1 MITLKGITWDHARGY
16 NPLIA
21 SSALYFKEKG
31 IQVDWQKRSLTNFGD
46 QSLEELSKQFDLI
59 IMDHPHVGVAEAS
72 QCLLPLNDL
81 LPANILNELKNTSA
95 GPSFESYHYHGK
107 QWALPIDAAMQCASY
122 RADLI
127 VSESLPNTWEEVFIL
142 AKNLA
147 SKNLYIGMALCPTDC
162 LCSFLSLTAG
172 LGSPIQENNEL
183 LNNETLNNETLN
195 NKLLV
200 EPSVG
205 LKALIM
211 LRSMRDAFHPKSL
224 DWNPI
229 ALYDYMAEQNDIAYS
244 PLAFCYTNYS
254 RVGFRKNS
262 LKYHTAPEINNAVL
276 GGAGIAITSSSSN
289 VQEAANYAA
298 WICTGEIQSSIY
310 VNAQGQPGNKMA
322 WENKHANAITNNF
335 FASTMP
341 SLTHAFVR
349 PRYQGWPKFQT
360 FLGETIHAY
369 LVQDTAP
376 ELVLEKL
383 QAAYTASYIIEKNI
397 ENK

>member
-1 MITLKGITWDHARGY
+1 MIKLKGITWDHARGY
-16 NPLIA
+16 DPLIA
-21 SSALYFKEKG
+21 SSELYFKEKG

-72 QCLLPLNDL
+72 NCLLPLNDL
-81 LPANILNELKNTSA
+81 VPANILNELKSTSA

-107 QWALPIDAAMQCASY
+107 QWAIPIDAAMQCASY

-127 VSESLPNTWEEVFIL
+127 GNDSLPNTWEEVFAL

-147 SKNLYIGMALCPTDC
+147 SKKLYIGMALCPTDC
-162 LCSFLSLTAG
+162 LCSFLSLTAQF
-172 LGSPIQENNEL
+172 GSPIRENNKV
-183 LNNETLNNETLN
+183 LNNETLNNE
-195 NKLLV
+195 LLV
-200 EPSVG
+200 EPTVG
-205 LKALIM
+205 IKALSM
-211 LRSMRDAFHPKSL
+211 LRIMRDVFHPKAL

-254 RVGFRKNS
+254 RAGFRKNI

-276 GGAGIAITSSSSN
+276 GGAGIAITSSCTN
-289 VQEAANYAA
+289 VQEAAHYAA
-298 WICTGEIQSSIY
+298 WICSDDVQSTIY

-322 WENKHANAITNNF
+322 WENKQANVITNNF
-335 FASTMP
+335 FTNTMP
-341 SLTHAFVR
+341 SLTNAYLR

-369 LVQDTAP
+369 LLHDTAP

-383 QAAYTASYIIEKNI
+383 QAAYTASYST

>member
-1 MITLKGITWDHARGY
+1 
-16 NPLIA
+16 
-21 SSALYFKEKG
+21 
-31 IQVDWQKRSLTNFGD
+31 
-46 QSLEELSKQFDLI
+46 
-59 IMDHPHVGVAEAS
+59 VAEAS

-122 RADLI
+122 RADLMFND
-127 VSESLPNTWEEVFIL
+127 SLPNTWEEVFAL
-142 AKNLA
+142 AKTLA
-147 SKNLYIGMALCPTDC
+147 SKKLYIGMALCPTDC
-162 LCSFLSLTAG
+162 LCSFLSLTAQF
-172 LGSPIQENNEL
+172 GSPIRENNKV
-183 LNNETLNNETLN
+183 LNNEALNNE
-195 NKLLV
+195 LLV

-205 LKALIM
+205 IKALSI
-211 LRSMRDAFHPKSL
+211 LRTMRDVFHPKAL

-254 RVGFRKNS
+254 RAGFRKNI

-276 GGAGIAITSSSSN
+276 GGAGIAITSSCSN

-298 WICTGEIQSSIY
+298 WICSGVVQSTIY

-322 WENKHANAITNNF
+322 WENKQANTITNNF
-335 FASTMP
+335 FTNTMA
-341 SLTHAFVR
+341 SLTNAYLR

-369 LVQDTAP
+369 LLQDTAP

-383 QAAYTASYIIEKNI
+383 QSAYTASYLI

>member
-1 MITLKGITWDHARGY
+1 MIKLKGITWDHARGY
-16 NPLIA
+16 DPLIA
-21 SSALYFKEKG
+21 SSELYFKEKG

-46 QSLEELSKQFDLI
+46 QSLEALSKQFDLI

-72 QCLLPLNDL
+72 QCLMPLNDL
-81 LPANILNELKNTSA
+81 LPANILNELKISSA
-95 GPSFESYHYHGK
+95 GPSFESYHYHEK

-122 RADLI
+122 RADLM
-127 VSESLPNTWEEVFIL
+127 VNDSLPNTWEEVFAL
-142 AKNLA
+142 AKTLA
-147 SKNLYIGMALCPTDC
+147 SKKLYIGMALCPTDC
-162 LCSFLSLTAG
+162 LCSFLSLTAQF
-172 LGSPIQENNEL
+172 GSPIRENNEL
-183 LNNETLNNETLN
+183 L
-195 NKLLV
+195 V
-200 EPSVG
+200 EPSIG
-205 LKALIM
+205 LKALTM
-211 LRSMRDAFHPKSL
+211 LRTMCDVFHPKAL

-254 RVGFRKNS
+254 RAGFRKNI

-276 GGAGIAITSSSSN
+276 GGAGIAITSSCSN

-298 WICTGEIQSSIY
+298 WICSDVVQSTIY

-322 WENKHANAITNNF
+322 WENKQANVITNNF
-335 FASTMP
+335 FSNTMP
-341 SLTHAFVR
+341 SLTNAYLR

-360 FLGETIHAY
+360 FIGETIHAY
-369 LVQDTAP
+369 LLHDTAP

-383 QAAYTASYIIEKNI
+383 QAAYTASYLI

>member
-1 MITLKGITWDHARGY
+1 MIKLKGITWDHARGY
-16 NPLIA
+16 DPLIA
-21 SSALYFKEKG
+21 SSELYYKEKG

-46 QSLEELSKQFDLI
+46 QSLEALSKQFDLI

-72 QCLLPLNDL
+72 QCLMPLNDL

-122 RADLI
+122 KADLM
-127 VSESLPNTWEEVFIL
+127 VNDSLPNTWEEVFAL
-142 AKNLA
+142 AKTLA
-147 SKNLYIGMALCPTDC
+147 SKKLYIGMALCPTDC
-162 LCSFLSLTAG
+162 LCSFLSLTAQF
-172 LGSPIQENNEL
+172 GSPIQENNEL
-183 LNNETLNNETLN
+183 L
-195 NKLLV
+195 V

-205 LKALIM
+205 IKALSM
-211 LRSMRDAFHPKSL
+211 LRTMRDIFHPKAL

-254 RVGFRKNS
+254 RAGFRKNI
-262 LKYHTAPEINNAVL
+262 LKYHTAPEINNVVL
-276 GGAGIAITSSSSN
+276 GGAGIAITSSCSN
-289 VQEAANYAA
+289 VQEAAHYAA
-298 WICTGEIQSSIY
+298 WICSDVVQSTIY
-310 VNAQGQPGNKMA
+310 VNAQGQPGNKIA
-322 WENKHANAITNNF
+322 WENKEANTITSDF
-335 FASTMP
+335 FTNTMP
-341 SLTHAFVR
+341 SLTNAYLR

-369 LVQDTAP
+369 LLHDTAP

-383 QAAYTASYIIEKNI
+383 QAAYTASYLI

>member
-16 NPLIA
+16 DPLIA
-21 SSALYFKEKG
+21 ASELYFKEKG
-31 IQVDWQKRSLTNFGD
+31 IQVEWQKRSLTNFGD

-81 LPANILNELKNTSA
+81 VPVNILNELKNTSA
-95 GPSFESYHYHGK
+95 GPSFESYNYHGK

-122 RADLI
+122 RADLMHN
-127 VSESLPNTWEEVFIL
+127 ESLPTSWEEVFIL
-142 AKNLA
+142 AKTLA
-147 SKNLYIGMALCPTDC
+147 AKKLYIGMALCPTDC
-162 LCSFLSLTAG
+162 LCSFLSLTAQM
-172 LGSPIQENNEL
+172 GSPIQENNKAQ
-183 LNNETLNNETLN
+183 NNETLN

-200 EPSVG
+200 EPSIG
-205 LKALIM
+205 LKALTM
-211 LRSMRDAFHPKSL
+211 LRSMRDAFHPKAL

-229 ALYDYMAEQNDIAYS
+229 ALYDYMAGQNDIAYS

-254 RVGFRKNS
+254 RTGFRKNI
-262 LKYHTAPEINNAVL
+262 LNYHTAPEINNAVL
-276 GGAGIAITSSSSN
+276 GGAGIAITSSCNN
-289 VQEAANYAA
+289 VHEAANYAA
-298 WICTGEIQSSIY
+298 WICSDDVQSTIY
-310 VNAQGQPGNKMA
+310 VNAQGQPGNKTA
-322 WENKHANAITNNF
+322 WENKQANALTNNF

-341 SLTHAFVR
+341 SLTNAYVR

-369 LVQDTAP
+369 LLHDTAP
-376 ELVLEKL
+376 ALVLEKL

>member
-1 MITLKGITWDHARGY
+1 MIKLKGITWDHARGY
-16 NPLIA
+16 DPLIA
-21 SSALYFKEKG
+21 SSELYFKEKG

-46 QSLEELSKQFDLI
+46 QSLEALSKQFDLI

-72 QCLLPLNDL
+72 QCLMPLNDL
-81 LPANILNELKNTSA
+81 VPANILNELKISSA

-122 RADLI
+122 RADLM
-127 VSESLPNTWEEVFIL
+127 VNDSLPNTWEEVFAL
-142 AKNLA
+142 AKTLA
-147 SKNLYIGMALCPTDC
+147 SKKLYIGMALCPTDC
-162 LCSFLSLTAG
+162 LCSFLSLTAQF
-172 LGSPIQENNEL
+172 GSPIRENNE
-183 LNNETLNNETLN
+183 
-195 NKLLV
+195 LLV

-205 LKALIM
+205 IKALSI
-211 LRSMRDAFHPKSL
+211 LRTMRDVFHPKAL

-254 RVGFRKNS
+254 RAGFRKNI

-276 GGAGIAITSSSSN
+276 GGAGIAITSSCSN

-298 WICTGEIQSSIY
+298 WICSDVVQSTIY

-322 WENKHANAITNNF
+322 WENKQANVITNNF
-335 FASTMP
+335 FSNTMP
-341 SLTHAFVR
+341 SLTNAYLR

-369 LVQDTAP
+369 LLHDTAP

-383 QAAYTASYIIEKNI
+383 QAAYTASYLI

>member
-16 NPLIA
+16 DPLIA
-21 SSALYFKEKG
+21 ASELYFKEKG
-31 IQVDWQKRSLTNFGD
+31 IQVEWQKRSLTNFGD

-59 IMDHPHVGVAEAS
+59 IMDHPHVGVAESS

-81 LPANILNELKNTSA
+81 MNSSILNAIKISSA

-127 VSESLPNTWEEVFIL
+127 DNDSLPNTWEEVFAL
-142 AKNLA
+142 AKTLA
-147 SKNLYIGMALCPTDC
+147 SKKLYIGIALCPTDC
-162 LCSFLSLTAG
+162 LCSFLSLTAR
-172 LGSPIQENNEL
+172 LGSPIQENKEAL
-183 LNNETLNNETLN
+183 SNETLNNE
-195 NKLLV
+195 LLV

-205 LKALIM
+205 LKALTM
-211 LRSMRDAFHPKSL
+211 LRSMRDAFHPKVL

-229 ALYDYMAEQNDIAYS
+229 SLYDYMAEENDIAYS

-254 RVGFRKNS
+254 RTGFRKNI
-262 LKYHTAPEINNAVL
+262 LKFHTAPGINNVVL
-276 GGAGIAITSSSSN
+276 GGAGIAITSSCIN

-298 WICTGEIQSSIY
+298 WICSDDVQSTIY
-310 VNAQGQPGNKMA
+310 VNAQGQPGNKIA
-322 WENKHANAITNNF
+322 WENKQANDITNNF

-341 SLTHAFVR
+341 SLTNAYIR

-360 FLGETIHAY
+360 FLGETIHDY
-369 LVQDTAP
+369 LVHNTDP

-383 QAAYTASYIIEKNI
+383 QAAYAASYLI

>member
-16 NPLIA
+16 DPLIA
-21 SSALYFKEKG
+21 ASELYFKEKG
-31 IQVDWQKRSLTNFGD
+31 IQVEWQKRSLTNFGD

-81 LPANILNELKNTSA
+81 VDSNILNAMKSSSA
-95 GPSFESYHYHGK
+95 GPSFESYNYHNK

-122 RADLI
+122 RADLMQN
-127 VSESLPNTWEEVFIL
+127 ESLPTSWEEVFDL
-142 AKNLA
+142 AKTLA
-147 SKNLYIGMALCPTDC
+147 TKKLYIGMALCPTDC
-162 LCSFLSLTAG
+162 LCSFLSLTAQM
-172 LGSPIQENNEL
+172 GSPIQENNEA
-183 LNNETLNNETLN
+183 LNNE
-195 NKLLV
+195 LLV
-200 EPSVG
+200 EPSIG
-205 LKALIM
+205 LKALTM
-211 LRSMRDAFHPKSL
+211 LRSMRDEFHPKAL

-254 RVGFRKNS
+254 RTGFRKNI
-262 LKYHTAPEINNAVL
+262 LNYHTAPEINYAVL
-276 GGAGIAITSSSSN
+276 GGAGIAITSSCSN
-289 VQEAANYAA
+289 VHEAANYAA
-298 WICTGEIQSSIY
+298 WICSDDVQSTIY
-310 VNAQGQPGNKMA
+310 VNAQGQPGNKTA
-322 WENKHANAITNNF
+322 WENKQANALTNNF

-341 SLTHAFVR
+341 SLTNAYVR

-369 LVQDTAP
+369 LLHDTAP
-376 ELVLEKL
+376 ALVLEKL

-397 ENK
+397 DNI

>member
-16 NPLIA
+16 DPLIA
-21 SSALYFKEKG
+21 ASELYFKEKG
-31 IQVDWQKRSLTNFGD
+31 IQVEWQKRSLTNFGD

-81 LPANILNELKNTSA
+81 VDSNILNAMKSSSA
-95 GPSFESYHYHGK
+95 GPSFESYNYHNK

-122 RADLI
+122 RADLMQN
-127 VSESLPNTWEEVFIL
+127 ESLPTSWEEVFDL
-142 AKNLA
+142 AKTLA
-147 SKNLYIGMALCPTDC
+147 TKKLYIGMALCPTDC
-162 LCSFLSLTAG
+162 LCSFLSLTAQM
-172 LGSPIQENNEL
+172 GSPIKENNEL
-183 LNNETLNNETLN
+183 L
-195 NKLLV
+195 V
-200 EPSVG
+200 EPSIG
-205 LKALIM
+205 IKALTM
-211 LRSMRDAFHPKSL
+211 LRSMRDAFHPKAL

-254 RVGFRKNS
+254 RIGFRKNI
-262 LKYHTAPEINNAVL
+262 LNYHTAPEINNAVL
-276 GGAGIAITSSSSN
+276 GGAGIAITSSCSN
-289 VQEAANYAA
+289 VHEAANYAA
-298 WICTGEIQSSIY
+298 WICSDDVQSNIY
-310 VNAQGQPGNKMA
+310 VNAQGQPGNKIA
-322 WENKHANAITNNF
+322 WENKQANALTNNF

-341 SLTHAFVR
+341 SLTNAYVR

-369 LVQDTAP
+369 LLYDTAP
-376 ELVLEKL
+376 ALVLEKL

-397 ENK
+397 DNI

>member
-1 MITLKGITWDHARGY
+1 MIKLKGITWDHARGY
-16 NPLIA
+16 DPLIA
-21 SSALYFKEKG
+21 SSELYYKEKG

-46 QSLEELSKQFDLI
+46 QSLEALSKQFDLI

-72 QCLLPLNDL
+72 QCLMPLNDL
-81 LPANILNELKNTSA
+81 LPANILNELKITSA

-122 RADLI
+122 RADLM
-127 VSESLPNTWEEVFIL
+127 VNDSLPNTWEEVFAL
-142 AKNLA
+142 AKTLA
-147 SKNLYIGMALCPTDC
+147 SKKLYIGMALCPTDC
-162 LCSFLSLTAG
+162 LCSFLSLTAQF
-172 LGSPIQENNEL
+172 GSPIQENNEL
-183 LNNETLNNETLN
+183 L
-195 NKLLV
+195 V
-200 EPSVG
+200 EPSIG
-205 LKALIM
+205 LKALTM
-211 LRSMRDAFHPKSL
+211 LRTMCDVFHPKAL

-254 RVGFRKNS
+254 RAGFRKNI

-276 GGAGIAITSSSSN
+276 GGAGIAITSSCTN
-289 VQEAANYAA
+289 VQEAAHYAA
-298 WICTGEIQSSIY
+298 WISSDVVQSTIY

-322 WENKHANAITNNF
+322 WENKQANVITNNF
-335 FASTMP
+335 FSNTMP
-341 SLTHAFVR
+341 SLTNAYLR

-369 LVQDTAP
+369 LVHDTAP

-383 QAAYTASYIIEKNI
+383 QAAYTASYLI

>member
-1 MITLKGITWDHARGY
+1 MIKLKGITWDHARGY
-16 NPLIA
+16 DPLIA
-21 SSALYFKEKG
+21 ASELYFKEKG
-31 IQVDWQKRSLTNFGD
+31 IQVEWQKRSLTNFGD

-81 LPANILNELKNTSA
+81 LDSNILNALKISSA
-95 GPSFESYHYHGK
+95 GPSFKSYNYHNK

-122 RADLI
+122 RTDLI
-127 VSESLPNTWEEVFIL
+127 GNESLPASWEEVFIL
-142 AKNLA
+142 AQKLA
-147 SKNLYIGMALCPTDC
+147 AKKLYIGMALCPTDC
-162 LCSFLSLTAG
+162 LCSFLSLTAQM
-172 LGSPIQENNEL
+172 GSPIQE
-183 LNNETLNNETLN
+183 NNETLNNETLN
-195 NKLLV
+195 NKFLV
-200 EPSVG
+200 EPSIG
-205 LKALIM
+205 LKALTM
-211 LRSMRDAFHPKSL
+211 LRSMRDAFHPKAL

-254 RVGFRKNS
+254 RTGFRKNI

-276 GGAGIAITSSSSN
+276 GGAGIAITSSCSN
-289 VQEAANYAA
+289 VQEAAHYAA
-298 WICTGEIQSSIY
+298 WICSDVVQSTIY
-310 VNAQGQPGNKMA
+310 VNAQGQPGNMAA
-322 WENKHANAITNNF
+322 WENKQANVITNNF
-335 FASTMP
+335 FTNTMP
-341 SLTHAFVR
+341 SLTNAYLR

-369 LVQDTAP
+369 LLHDTAP

-383 QAAYTASYIIEKNI
+383 QAAYTASYLI

>member
-1 MITLKGITWDHARGY
+1 MIKLKGITWDHARGY
-16 NPLIA
+16 DPLIA
-21 SSALYFKEKG
+21 ASELYYKEKG

-46 QSLEELSKQFDLI
+46 QSLEALSKQFDLI

-72 QCLLPLNDL
+72 QCLMPLNDL
-81 LPANILNELKNTSA
+81 VPANILNELKISSA
-95 GPSFESYHYHGK
+95 GPSFESYHYHEK

-122 RADLI
+122 RADLMNTYSI
-127 VSESLPNTWEEVFIL
+127 PNTWEEVFAL
-142 AKNLA
+142 AKTLA
-147 SKNLYIGMALCPTDC
+147 SKKLYIGMALCPTDC
-162 LCSFLSLTAG
+162 LCSFLSLTAQF
-172 LGSPIQENNEL
+172 GSPIRENNE
-183 LNNETLNNETLN
+183 
-195 NKLLV
+195 LLV

-205 LKALIM
+205 IKALSM
-211 LRSMRDAFHPKSL
+211 LRTMRDVFHPKAL

-254 RVGFRKNS
+254 RAGFRKNI

-276 GGAGIAITSSSSN
+276 GGSGIAITSSCTN
-289 VQEAANYAA
+289 VQEAAHYAA
-298 WICTGEIQSSIY
+298 WICSDVVQSTIY

-322 WENKHANAITNNF
+322 WENKEANTITSDF
-335 FASTMP
+335 FTNTMP
-341 SLTHAFVR
+341 SLTNAYLR

-369 LVQDTAP
+369 LLHDTAP

-383 QAAYTASYIIEKNI
+383 QAAYTASYLI

>member
-1 MITLKGITWDHARGY
+1 MIKLKGITWDHARGY
-16 NPLIA
+16 DPLIA
-21 SSALYFKEKG
+21 SSELYFKEKG

-46 QSLEELSKQFDLI
+46 QSLEALSKQFDLI

-72 QCLLPLNDL
+72 QCLMPLNDL
-81 LPANILNELKNTSA
+81 VPANILNELKISSA
-95 GPSFESYHYHGK
+95 GPSFESYHYHEK

-122 RADLI
+122 RADLMNTYSI
-127 VSESLPNTWEEVFIL
+127 PNTWEEVFAL
-142 AKNLA
+142 AKTLA
-147 SKNLYIGMALCPTDC
+147 SKKLYIGMALCPTDC
-162 LCSFLSLTAG
+162 LCSFLSLTAQF
-172 LGSPIQENNEL
+172 GSPIQENNEL
-183 LNNETLNNETLN
+183 L
-195 NKLLV
+195 V

-205 LKALIM
+205 IKALSM
-211 LRSMRDAFHPKSL
+211 LRTMRDIFHPKAL

-254 RVGFRKNS
+254 RAGFRKNI

-276 GGAGIAITSSSSN
+276 GGAGIAITSSCSN

-298 WICTGEIQSSIY
+298 WICSDVVQSTIY

-322 WENKHANAITNNF
+322 WENKQANVITNNF
-335 FASTMP
+335 FTNTMP
-341 SLTHAFVR
+341 SLTNAYLR

-360 FLGETIHAY
+360 FIGETIHAY
-369 LVQDTAP
+369 LLHDTAP

-383 QAAYTASYIIEKNI
+383 QAAYTASYLI

>member
-1 MITLKGITWDHARGY
+1 MIKLKGITWDHARGY
-16 NPLIA
+16 DPLIA
-21 SSALYFKEKG
+21 ASELYYKEKG

-46 QSLEELSKQFDLI
+46 QSLEALSKQFDLI

-72 QCLLPLNDL
+72 QCLMPLNDL
-81 LPANILNELKNTSA
+81 VPANILNELKISSA
-95 GPSFESYHYHGK
+95 GPSFESYHYHEK

-122 RADLI
+122 RADLM
-127 VSESLPNTWEEVFIL
+127 VNDSLPNTWEEVFAL
-142 AKNLA
+142 AKTLA
-147 SKNLYIGMALCPTDC
+147 SKKLYIGMALCPTDC
-162 LCSFLSLTAG
+162 LCSFLSLTAQF
-172 LGSPIQENNEL
+172 GSPIQENNEL
-183 LNNETLNNETLN
+183 L
-195 NKLLV
+195 V

-205 LKALIM
+205 IKALSM
-211 LRSMRDAFHPKSL
+211 LRTMRDIFHPKAL

-244 PLAFCYTNYS
+244 PLTFCYTNYS
-254 RVGFRKNS
+254 RAGFRKNI
-262 LKYHTAPEINNAVL
+262 LKYHTAPEINNVVL
-276 GGAGIAITSSSSN
+276 GGAGIAITSSCSN

-298 WICTGEIQSSIY
+298 WICSDVVQSTIY

-322 WENKHANAITNNF
+322 WENKQANVITNNF
-335 FASTMP
+335 FTNTMP
-341 SLTHAFVR
+341 SLTNAYLR

-369 LVQDTAP
+369 LLHDTAP

-383 QAAYTASYIIEKNI
+383 QAAYTASYLI

>member
-1 MITLKGITWDHARGY
+1 MIKLKGITWDHARGY
-16 NPLIA
+16 DPLIA
-21 SSALYFKEKG
+21 SSELYFKEKG

-46 QSLEELSKQFDLI
+46 QSLEALSKQFDLI

-72 QCLLPLNDL
+72 QCLMPLNDL
-81 LPANILNELKNTSA
+81 LPANILNELKISSA
-95 GPSFESYHYHGK
+95 GPSFESYHYHEK

-122 RADLI
+122 RADLM
-127 VSESLPNTWEEVFIL
+127 VNDSLPNTWEEVFAL
-142 AKNLA
+142 AKTLA
-147 SKNLYIGMALCPTDC
+147 SKKLYIGMALCPTDC
-162 LCSFLSLTAG
+162 LCSFLSLTAQF
-172 LGSPIQENNEL
+172 GSPIRENNEL
-183 LNNETLNNETLN
+183 L
-195 NKLLV
+195 V
-200 EPSVG
+200 EPSIG
-205 LKALIM
+205 LKALTM
-211 LRSMRDAFHPKSL
+211 LRTMCDVFHPKAL

-254 RVGFRKNS
+254 RAGFRKNI

-276 GGAGIAITSSSSN
+276 GGAGIAITSSCSN
-289 VQEAANYAA
+289 VQEAAHYAA
-298 WICTGEIQSSIY
+298 WISSDVVQSTIY

-322 WENKHANAITNNF
+322 WENKQANVITNNF
-335 FASTMP
+335 FTNTMP
-341 SLTHAFVR
+341 SLTNAYLR

-369 LVQDTAP
+369 LLHDTAP

-383 QAAYTASYIIEKNI
+383 QAAYAASYLI

>member
-1 MITLKGITWDHARGY
+1 MIKLKGITWDHARGY
-16 NPLIA
+16 DPLIA
-21 SSALYFKEKG
+21 ASELYFKEKG
-31 IQVDWQKRSLTNFGD
+31 IQVEWQKRSLTNFGD

-72 QCLLPLNDL
+72 NCLLPLNDL
-81 LPANILNELKNTSA
+81 VPANILNELKNTSA

-127 VSESLPNTWEEVFIL
+127 GNDSLPNTWEEVFAL
-142 AKNLA
+142 AKTLA
-147 SKNLYIGMALCPTDC
+147 SKKLYIGMALCPTDC
-162 LCSFLSLTAG
+162 LCSFLSLTAQF
-172 LGSPIQENNEL
+172 GSPIQENNEL
-183 LNNETLNNETLN
+183 L
-195 NKLLV
+195 V

-205 LKALIM
+205 IKALSI
-211 LRSMRDAFHPKSL
+211 LRRMRDVFHPKAL

-254 RVGFRKNS
+254 RAGFRKNI

-276 GGAGIAITSSSSN
+276 GGAGIAITSSCSN

-298 WICTGEIQSSIY
+298 WICSDVVQSTIY

-322 WENKHANAITNNF
+322 WENKQANVITNNF
-335 FASTMP
+335 FKNTMP
-341 SLTHAFVR
+341 SLTNAYLR

-369 LVQDTAP
+369 LLHDTAP

-383 QAAYTASYIIEKNI
+383 QAAYTASYLI

>member
-1 MITLKGITWDHARGY
+1 MIKLKGITWDHARGY
-16 NPLIA
+16 DPLIA
-21 SSALYFKEKG
+21 SSELYFKEKG

-46 QSLEELSKQFDLI
+46 QSLEALSKQFDLI

-81 LPANILNELKNTSA
+81 LPANILNELKISSA
-95 GPSFESYHYHGK
+95 GPSFESYHYHEK

-122 RADLI
+122 RADLM
-127 VSESLPNTWEEVFIL
+127 VNDSLPNTWEEVFAL
-142 AKNLA
+142 AKTLA
-147 SKNLYIGMALCPTDC
+147 SKKLYIGMALCPTDC
-162 LCSFLSLTAG
+162 LCSFLSLTAQF
-172 LGSPIQENNEL
+172 GSPIRENNE
-183 LNNETLNNETLN
+183 
-195 NKLLV
+195 LLV

-205 LKALIM
+205 IKALSI
-211 LRSMRDAFHPKSL
+211 LRTMRDVFHPKAL

-254 RVGFRKNS
+254 RAGFRKNI

-276 GGAGIAITSSSSN
+276 GGAGIAITSSCSN

-298 WICTGEIQSSIY
+298 WICSDVVQSTIY

-322 WENKHANAITNNF
+322 WENKQANVITNNF
-335 FASTMP
+335 FSNTMP
-341 SLTHAFVR
+341 SLTNAYLR

-360 FLGETIHAY
+360 FIGETIHAY
-369 LVQDTAP
+369 LLHDTAP

-383 QAAYTASYIIEKNI
+383 QAAYTASYLI

>member
-1 MITLKGITWDHARGY
+1 MIKLKGITWDHARGY
-16 NPLIA
+16 DPLIA
-21 SSALYFKEKG
+21 ASELYFKEKG
-31 IQVDWQKRSLTNFGD
+31 IQVEWQKRSLTNFGD

-81 LPANILNELKNTSA
+81 IDSSILNAIKISSA
-95 GPSFESYHYHGK
+95 GPSFESYNYHNK

-122 RADLI
+122 RADLMHN
-127 VSESLPNTWEEVFIL
+127 ESLPTSWEEVFIL
-142 AKNLA
+142 AKTLTA
-147 SKNLYIGMALCPTDC
+147 KKLYIGMALCPTDC
-162 LCSFLSLTAG
+162 LCSFLSLTAQM
-172 LGSPIQENNEL
+172 GSPIQENNEL
-183 LNNETLNNETLN
+183 L
-195 NKLLV
+195 V
-200 EPSVG
+200 QPSIG
-205 LKALIM
+205 LKALTMI
-211 LRSMRDAFHPKSL
+211 RSMRDAFHPKAL

-254 RVGFRKNS
+254 RTGFRKNL
-262 LKYHTAPEINNAVL
+262 LKYHTAPDTNNVVL
-276 GGAGIAITSSSSN
+276 GGAGIAITSSCSN
-289 VQEAANYAA
+289 VYEAANYAA
-298 WICTGEIQSSIY
+298 WICSDDVQSTIY
-310 VNAQGQPGNKMA
+310 VNGQGQPGNKTA
-322 WENKHANAITNNF
+322 WENKQANALTNNF

-369 LVQDTAP
+369 LLHDTAP
-376 ELVLEKL
+376 ALVLEKL

>member
-1 MITLKGITWDHARGY
+1 MIKLKGITWDHARGY
-16 NPLIA
+16 DPLTA
-21 SSALYFKEKG
+21 SSELYYKEKG

-46 QSLEELSKQFDLI
+46 QSLEALSKQFDLI

-72 QCLLPLNDL
+72 QCLMPLNDL
-81 LPANILNELKNTSA
+81 VPANILNELKISSA
-95 GPSFESYHYHGK
+95 GPSFESYHYHEK

-122 RADLI
+122 RADLMNTYSI
-127 VSESLPNTWEEVFIL
+127 PNTWEEVFAL
-142 AKNLA
+142 AKTLA
-147 SKNLYIGMALCPTDC
+147 SKKLYIGMALCPTDC
-162 LCSFLSLTAG
+162 LCSFLSLTAQF
-172 LGSPIQENNEL
+172 GSPIQENNEL
-183 LNNETLNNETLN
+183 L
-195 NKLLV
+195 V

-205 LKALIM
+205 IKALSM
-211 LRSMRDAFHPKSL
+211 LRTMRDVFHPKAL

-244 PLAFCYTNYS
+244 PLTFCYTNYS
-254 RVGFRKNS
+254 RAGFRKNI

-276 GGAGIAITSSSSN
+276 GGAGIAITSSCSN
-289 VQEAANYAA
+289 VQEAAHYAA
-298 WICTGEIQSSIY
+298 WISSDVVQSTIY

-322 WENKHANAITNNF
+322 WENKQANVITNNF
-335 FASTMP
+335 FTNTMP
-341 SLTHAFVR
+341 SLTNAYLR

-369 LVQDTAP
+369 LVHDTAP

-383 QAAYTASYIIEKNI
+383 QAAYAASYLI

>member
-1 MITLKGITWDHARGY
+1 MIKLKGITWDHARGY
-16 NPLIA
+16 DPLIA
-21 SSALYFKEKG
+21 SSELYFKEKG
-31 IQVDWQKRSLTNFGD
+31 IQVEWQKRSLTNFGD
-46 QSLEELSKQFDLI
+46 QSLEALSKQFDLI

-72 QCLLPLNDL
+72 QCLMPLNDL
-81 LPANILNELKNTSA
+81 LPANILNELKISSA
-95 GPSFESYHYHGK
+95 GPSFESYHYHEK

-122 RADLI
+122 RADLM
-127 VSESLPNTWEEVFIL
+127 VNDSLPNTWEEVFAL
-142 AKNLA
+142 AKTLA
-147 SKNLYIGMALCPTDC
+147 SKKLYIGMALCPTDC
-162 LCSFLSLTAG
+162 LCSFLSLTAQF
-172 LGSPIQENNEL
+172 GSPIQENNEL
-183 LNNETLNNETLN
+183 L
-195 NKLLV
+195 V

-205 LKALIM
+205 IKALSM
-211 LRSMRDAFHPKSL
+211 LRTMRDVFHPKAL

-254 RVGFRKNS
+254 RAGFRKNI

-276 GGAGIAITSSSSN
+276 GGAGIAITSSCSN

-298 WICTGEIQSSIY
+298 WICSDVVQSTIY

-322 WENKHANAITNNF
+322 WENKQANVITNNF
-335 FASTMP
+335 FTNTMP
-341 SLTHAFVR
+341 SLTNAYLR

-369 LVQDTAP
+369 LLHDTAP

-383 QAAYTASYIIEKNI
+383 QAAYTASYLI

>member
-16 NPLIA
+16 DPLIA
-21 SSALYFKEKG
+21 FSELYFKEKG
-31 IQVDWQKRSLTNFGD
+31 IQVEWQKRSLTNFGD

-81 LPANILNELKNTSA
+81 VPVNILNELKNASA

-107 QWALPIDAAMQCASY
+107 QWALPIDAAMQCACY
-122 RADLI
+122 RADLMGNN
-127 VSESLPNTWEEVFIL
+127 SLPTTWEEVFDL
-142 AKNLA
+142 AKTLA
-147 SKNLYIGMALCPTDC
+147 SKKLYIGMALCPTDC
-162 LCSFLSLTAG
+162 LCSFLSLTAR
-172 LGSPIQENNEL
+172 LGSPIKEYNGVLNNEAFNNEL
-183 LNNETLNNETLN
+183 L
-195 NKLLV
+195 V
-200 EPSVG
+200 EPLVG
-205 LKALIM
+205 LKALNM
-211 LRSMRDAFHPKSL
+211 LRSMRDAFHPKAL

-254 RVGFRKNS
+254 RTGVRKNI

-276 GGAGIAITSSSSN
+276 GGAGIAITSSCSN
-289 VQEAANYAA
+289 VQEAAHYAA
-298 WICTGEIQSSIY
+298 WICSDNVQSTIY
-310 VNAQGQPGNKMA
+310 VNAQGQPGNKKA
-322 WENKHANAITNNF
+322 WENKQANALTNNF

-341 SLTHAFVR
+341 SLTNAYVR

-369 LVQDTAP
+369 LVHDTDPA
-376 ELVLEKL
+376 LVLEKL
-383 QAAYTASYIIEKNI
+383 QAAYTSSYLIEKN
-397 ENK
+397 